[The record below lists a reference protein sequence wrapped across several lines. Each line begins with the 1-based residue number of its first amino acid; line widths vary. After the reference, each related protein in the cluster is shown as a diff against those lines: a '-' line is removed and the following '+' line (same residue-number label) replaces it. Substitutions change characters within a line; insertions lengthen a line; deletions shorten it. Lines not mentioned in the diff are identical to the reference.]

1 MRGKSW
7 RNVSGTYAAEVEIG
21 DDIVEIEIDFVS
33 SGCYQP
39 ASMHGG
45 PDGLGWPEEGED
57 EREFISARLDGV
69 TLPEEQGLAYFDQ
82 FKTEIDAVEIDWD

>member
-1 MRGKSW
+1 M
-7 RNVSGTYAAEVEIG
+7 TEVEIG
-21 DDIVEIEIDFVS
+21 DDIVEIEIDFIS

-57 EREFISARLDGV
+57 EREFVAARLNGV
-69 TLPEEQGLAYFDQ
+69 KLPEGQGLAYFDR
-82 FKTEIDAVEIDWD
+82 FKNEIDAVEIDWD